1 MTGGGLPTT
10 AHELFANINEL
21 LATVVAVHD
30 SVFKFRVRN
39 LFKPMDFEGYHS
51 LLESV
56 TNAIEEL
63 EVGLRLK
70 PDYWE
75 SELGEQGF
83 RLVLSYLSRLKEAS
97 AKLRNIAGNLELKG
111 KGQPYPH
118 RQYQADLT
126 DYQLSADAY
135 AALGD
140 DMNSLYRRIG

>member
-10 AHELFANINEL
+10 ARELFPTINEL
-21 LATVVAVHD
+21 LGTVVAVHEAI
-30 SVFKFRVRN
+30 FKFRVRN
-39 LFKPMDFEGYHS
+39 LFKPMDFEQYHS

-56 TNAIEEL
+56 TNAIEEI

-70 PDYWE
+70 PDHWK
-75 SELGEQGF
+75 SEVGEQGF
-83 RLVLSYLSRLKEAS
+83 TLLLSYLSRLKEAS

-126 DYQLSADAY
+126 YYQQSADAY

-140 DMNSLYRRIG
+140 DMNSLFRRIG